1 MTVTATVESLL
12 VDGAL
17 DVADPGDGKTAER
30 HVTLFDIARHHLVS
44 VARIVEAHIDAVS
57 ILRAAGR
64 VPRDGVVYG
73 VWASTGP
80 SETTR
85 LEHRCDPETDCATST
100 TVLNGTKPFASGL
113 GLVTRAL
120 VTAHPMRHEEATNT
134 AEPMLVD
141 IDVDIDVSMQS
152 SIVTDLTNW
161 STPALADSC
170 TGSVRFVDH
179 PVGADAVV
187 GVPGWY
193 LDRVGFWHGACG
205 PAACWAGAAAGLV
218 DAAEHLVDND
228 PHRRAHLGAMR
239 SDVWALRA
247 MLSAAGR
254 EIDADPDDHWRARTR
269 ALALRHQVERTA
281 SDILDRFGRAFGPR
295 PFAHDADINQ
305 RWLDVH
311 LYLRQDHGERD
322 LAVLGEPPP
331 VHGDA

>member
-1 MTVTATVESLL
+1 MTVAAIVGSLL
-12 VDGAL
+12 DDGAL
-17 DVADPGDGKTAER
+17 DVPDPGDGKTAER
-30 HVTLFDIARHHLVS
+30 HITLFDIARHHPVS
-44 VARIVEAHIDAVS
+44 VARIVEAHTDAVS
-57 ILRAAGR
+57 ILNAAGR
-64 VPRDGVVYG
+64 VPRDGFVYG

-85 LEHRCDPETDCATST
+85 LEHRCRAERDRATSA

-120 VTAHPMRHEEATNT
+120 VTAYDMRHEGATNT
-134 AEPMLVD
+134 AEAMLVD
-141 IDVDIDVSMQS
+141 VDVDVTAQS

-179 PVGADAVV
+179 PVDADAVV
-187 GVPGWY
+187 GAPGWY
-193 LDRVGFWHGACG
+193 LDRIGFWHGACG

-218 DAAEHLVDND
+218 DAAEHLVDDD

-247 MLSAAGR
+247 MLGAAGQ
-254 EIDADPDDHWRARTR
+254 EIDADPDNHWQARTR

-331 VHGDA
+331 AHGDA

>member
-1 MTVTATVESLL
+1 MTVAAIVGSLL
-12 VDGAL
+12 DDGAL
-17 DVADPGDGKTAER
+17 ETADPGDGKTAER
-30 HVTLFDIARHHLVS
+30 HVTLFDIARHHPVS
-44 VARIVEAHIDAVS
+44 VARIVEAHTDAVS

-85 LEHRCDPETDCATST
+85 LERRCGSQTGWSTSAS
-100 TVLNGTKPFASGL
+100 VLNGTKPFASGL
-113 GLVTRAL
+113 GLATRAL
-120 VTAHPMRHEEATNT
+120 VSAHDMRHEGAENT

-141 IDVDIDVSMQS
+141 VDVTVES

-170 TGSVRFVDH
+170 TGSVRFVGH
-179 PVGADAVV
+179 PVDDDAVI
-187 GVPGWY
+187 GAPGWY

-247 MLSAAGR
+247 MLSAAGQ
-254 EIDADPDDHWRARTR
+254 EIDADPDDHWRARVR

-295 PFAHDADINQ
+295 PFAHDADTNQ

-322 LAVLGEPPP
+322 LAVLGESPP
-331 VHGDA
+331 VHADA

>member
-1 MTVTATVESLL
+1 MTVAAIVGSLL
-12 VDGAL
+12 DDGAL
-17 DVADPGDGKTAER
+17 DVPDPGDGKTAER
-30 HVTLFDIARHHLVS
+30 HITLFDIARHHPVS
-44 VARIVEAHIDAVS
+44 VARIVEAHTDAVS
-57 ILRAAGR
+57 ILNAAGR
-64 VPRDGVVYG
+64 VPRDGFVYG

-85 LEHRCDPETDCATST
+85 LEHRCRAERDWATSA

-120 VTAHPMRHEEATNT
+120 VTAHDMRHEGATNT
-134 AEPMLVD
+134 AEAMLVD
-141 IDVDIDVSMQS
+141 VDVDVTAQS
-152 SIVTDLTNW
+152 SIVTDLTSW

-179 PVGADAVV
+179 PVDADAAI
-187 GVPGWY
+187 GAPGWY

-247 MLSAAGR
+247 MLSAAGQ
-254 EIDADPDDHWRARTR
+254 EIDADPDNHWQARTR

-331 VHGDA
+331 AHGDA

>member
-1 MTVTATVESLL
+1 MSVAAIVGSLL
-12 VDGAL
+12 DDGAL

-30 HVTLFDIARHHLVS
+30 HIALFDIARHHPVS
-44 VARIVEAHIDAVS
+44 VARIVEAHTDAVS

-64 VPRDGVVYG
+64 VPRDGFVYG

-85 LEHRCDPETDCATST
+85 LEHRCRAETGGATSA

-113 GLVTRAL
+113 ELVTRAL
-120 VTAHPMRHEEATNT
+120 VTAHDMRHEGATNT
-134 AEPMLVD
+134 AEAMLVD
-141 IDVDIDVSMQS
+141 VDVSAQS

-179 PVGADAVV
+179 LVDADAVV
-187 GVPGWY
+187 GAPGWY

-247 MLSAAGR
+247 MLSAAGQ
-254 EIDADPDDHWRARTR
+254 EIDADPDNHWRARTR

-295 PFAHDADINQ
+295 PFAHDADISQ

-331 VHGDA
+331 SHGDA

>member
-1 MTVTATVESLL
+1 MTVAAIVGSLL
-12 VDGAL
+12 DDGAL
-17 DVADPGDGKTAER
+17 DVPDPGDGKTAER
-30 HVTLFDIARHHLVS
+30 HITLFDIARHHPVS
-44 VARIVEAHIDAVS
+44 VARIVEAHTDAVS
-57 ILRAAGR
+57 ILDAAGR
-64 VPRDGVVYG
+64 VPRDGFVYG

-85 LEHRCDPETDCATST
+85 LEHRCHAERDGATSA

-120 VTAHPMRHEEATNT
+120 VTAYDMRHEGATNT
-134 AEPMLVD
+134 AEAMLVD
-141 IDVDIDVSMQS
+141 VDVDVTAQS
-152 SIVTDLTNW
+152 SIVTDLTKW

-179 PVGADAVV
+179 PVDADAVV
-187 GVPGWY
+187 GAPGWY

-247 MLSAAGR
+247 MLSGAGQ
-254 EIDADPDDHWRARTR
+254 EIDADPDNHWQARIR

-322 LAVLGEPPP
+322 LAVLGEAPPA
-331 VHGDA
+331 HGDA